1 MKIITF
7 SAIKGGVGKTT
18 ITYNYAE
25 WLSKKGKNVLLIDL
39 DHQCNLT
46 NIYLP
51 VEKNNTIG
59 EVFKDSS
66 IASEVVVH
74 KIKNNLSLISG
85 YIELDDLEKMIENQ
99 SKKEMLLY
107 LWIKKNYKKFNFDQ
121 YDYILIDTH
130 PDFSTITKNAI
141 AISDIIISPITP
153 SEHGYSAKFNLETRL
168 EKFKND
174 IIDYSTGESYIDA
187 NLYFVGNLIK
197 HNTKS
202 SRELLE
208 HIQKDETVIGLIPEK
223 ELFNRATLEKKSI
236 SEMKENQA
244 VYIKNKSFFNSIDE
258 TFLKISSL

>member
-66 IASEVVVH
+66 IVSEVVVH

-168 EKFKND
+168 EK
-174 IIDYSTGESYIDA
+174 
-187 NLYFVGNLIK
+187 
-197 HNTKS
+197 
-202 SRELLE
+202 
-208 HIQKDETVIGLIPEK
+208 
-223 ELFNRATLEKKSI
+223 
-236 SEMKENQA
+236 
-244 VYIKNKSFFNSIDE
+244 
-258 TFLKISSL
+258 